1 MPHSQVYKGTWKGI
15 VVAIK
20 TITFQDKVFGGDK
33 AQSKAL
39 MEAAIS
45 GSILHPNL
53 VATYSHDL
61 KPLQS
66 PGMASTNMV
75 SDWKLY
81 IIQVRGKGAEV
92 WGAVCR
98 CREGR
103 RAWLNGRLGG
113 MG

>member
-1 MPHSQVYKGTWKGI
+1 MYKGTWKGI

-66 PGMASTNMV
+66 PGMASANMV

-81 IIQVRGKGAEV
+81 IIQVRRGWSKG
-92 WGAVCR
+92 GF
-98 CREGR
+98 
-103 RAWLNGRLGG
+103 
-113 MG
+113 